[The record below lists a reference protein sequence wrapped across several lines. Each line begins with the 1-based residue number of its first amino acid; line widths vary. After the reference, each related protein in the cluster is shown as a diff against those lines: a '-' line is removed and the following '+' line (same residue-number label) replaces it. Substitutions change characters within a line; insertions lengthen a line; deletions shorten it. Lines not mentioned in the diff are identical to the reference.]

1 MKLDLRPLR
10 RKVFR
15 RILFADA
22 VNIGGDWLGLIAL
35 TVIVY
40 DRTDS
45 ALITALL
52 FISIMFLPAIAS
64 LPAVAR
70 LESLP
75 ARISLP
81 VIYLVEMAL
90 LILLAFTVQSAPIAV
105 IMMLAFIEG
114 TLALSGQ
121 SLIRSSV
128 AHVLKPTGELK
139 AGNALLNFIFT
150 GGFFTFPL
158 LAGVAIEALGVK
170 GALLLDA
177 ATFLIAALALLGLK
191 GLPRAAPQAK
201 AVRRRL
207 AESFSYVRT
216 HATLKPLLIATTFVI
231 AVVGI
236 VYPVEIILVKGTF
249 GSSDAGYGLFLGA
262 CGAGTVL
269 GGRVFALSKTP
280 RLELLLLITVVLMGV
295 AYIATA
301 FAPNLEIA
309 SSIQVVGGVGNGF
322 QVAAIFTLI
331 QEMIDDSLQAR
342 IVSLTNTV
350 MELAPGAGFII
361 GGILGT
367 LVSPR
372 AVFFIAGVLALLA
385 TAVLSIK
392 MRGLNWPEVVADR
405 AVDTS
410 ATAPSSASTTTD

>member
-1 MKLDLRPLR
+1 MKLDLRPLKR
-10 RKVFR
+10 RVFR

-22 VNIGGDWLGLIAL
+22 VNIGGDWLGLVAL
-35 TVIVY
+35 TVLVY

-45 ALITALL
+45 ALITGLL
-52 FISIMFLPAIAS
+52 FISIMFLPALAS

-90 LILLAFTVQSAPIAV
+90 LVLLAFTAQSAPIVV
-105 IMMLAFIEG
+105 IMMLAFIDG

-128 AHVLKPTGELK
+128 AYVLKPTGELK

-150 GGFFTFPL
+150 GGFFAFPL
-158 LAGVAIEALGVK
+158 LSGVAIEALGVK

-177 ATFLIAALALLGLK
+177 ATFLIAAIALLGIK
-191 GLPRAAPQAK
+191 GLPSAAPQAK
-201 AVRRRL
+201 AVGRRL
-207 AESFSYVRT
+207 TESFSYVRT
-216 HATLKPLLIATTFVI
+216 HATLKPLLVAATLVL

-236 VYPVEIILVKGTF
+236 VYPVEVILVKGTY
-249 GSSDAGYGLFLGA
+249 GSNDAGYGLFLGA
-262 CGAGTVL
+262 WGAGTVF
-269 GGRVFALSKTP
+269 GGLWFAFTKTT
-280 RLELLLLITVVLMGV
+280 RLELLLLISVILMGV
-295 AYIATA
+295 SYVATA

-309 SSIQVVGGVGNGF
+309 SSIQIVGGVGNGF
-322 QVAAIFTLI
+322 EVAAIYTLI

-350 MELAPGAGFII
+350 MELAPGAGFIV
-361 GGILGT
+361 GGVLGT

-385 TAVLSIK
+385 TAVLYIK
-392 MRGLNWPEVVADR
+392 MRGLKWPDVVTDR
-405 AVDTS
+405 AVDMS
-410 ATAPSSASTTTD
+410 ATAPSSASRTTD